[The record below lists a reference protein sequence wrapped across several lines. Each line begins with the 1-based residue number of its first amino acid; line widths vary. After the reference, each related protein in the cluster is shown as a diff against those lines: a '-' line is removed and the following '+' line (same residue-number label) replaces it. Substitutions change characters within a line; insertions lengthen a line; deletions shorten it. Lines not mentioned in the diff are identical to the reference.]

1 MSHIGR
7 RPIVERIALG
17 DDQPDSASREY
28 QLLRGAFPVSRQPGE
43 PFDIGSIGR
52 SQQGCQVSFCALTPL
67 AWLIALG
74 ALLISP
80 KSRRRNR
87 LGAMSGP
94 ALLPG
99 GKYLYVEAIKRA

>member
-1 MSHIGR
+1 MNPLALVTPFARAAAIAAGWMLMAISFATVFEIVAR
-7 RPIVERIALG
+7 RA
-17 DDQPDSASREY
+17 ASVKMLHR
-28 QLLRGAFPVSRQPGE
+28 
-43 PFDIGSIGR
+43 
-52 SQQGCQVSFCALTPL
+52 ALTPL

-74 ALLISP
+74 TLLISP